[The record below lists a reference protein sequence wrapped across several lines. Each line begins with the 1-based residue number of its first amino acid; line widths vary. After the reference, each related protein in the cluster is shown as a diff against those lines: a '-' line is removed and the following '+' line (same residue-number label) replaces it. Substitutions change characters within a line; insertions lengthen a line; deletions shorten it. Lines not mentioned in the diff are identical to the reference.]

1 MSNFVFKI
9 EKRKYFSPY
18 KLITNNHKF
27 VVIKQDFLSKT
38 TDTFFSFCELILL
51 LAALLLH

>member
-9 EKRKYFSPY
+9 EKRKYFSSY